1 LAPLLALEAGL
12 GWVAWGVLGR
22 DRLGREIAL
31 RAEVLVLANAV
42 PLLGLWLGRA
52 ATGSLPF

>member
-1 LAPLLALEAGL
+1 LAPLVALEAGL

-42 PLLGLWLGRA
+42 PLLGLWMGRA